1 MRPPRARQCV
11 RRRVRRLVVAAL
23 VVLLA
28 GGVAACTGSSDAD
41 DRGVPATSTAQGA
54 PPATRALPVY
64 YAADTSAGTRL
75 HREFHAV
82 ALDDPG
88 TTAVREM
95 LGAPAIDADYRTLW
109 PTGVTPRGPVTRD
122 GGEIVVDLTGIGRA
136 PASRAAAT
144 LALQQLVYTVQ
155 GALQSTDPVR
165 VLVDGQRADQLWGLA
180 DISAP
185 VTRAEQTSVRSLVQI
200 DAPADGATVG
210 REVVVTGEAA
220 VFEATVPWQVRQG
233 DLVVREGFATTA
245 EGQRFSPYRFTVTL
259 EPGDYE
265 LVVTEDD
272 PSGGA
277 GRAPMT
283 DTKRISVR

>member
-1 MRPPRARQCV
+1 MRPP
-11 RRRVRRLVVAAL
+11 RLVVAAL

-28 GGVAACTGSSDAD
+28 GGVAACTGSGHAD
-41 DRGVPATSTAQGA
+41 DRGIPTTSTAPTGV
-54 PPATRALPVY
+54 PPQTRALPVY

-75 HREFHAV
+75 YREFHAV
-82 ALDDPG
+82 PVDDPG
-88 TTAVREM
+88 TTALREM
-95 LGAPAIDADYRTLW
+95 LGAPAIDPDYRTLW

-136 PASRAAAT
+136 PASKAVAA

-185 VTRAEQTSVRSLVQI
+185 VARAEQTSVRSLVQI

-210 REVVVTGEAA
+210 REVIVTGEAA
-220 VFEATVPWQVRQG
+220 VFEATLPWQVRQG
-233 DLVVREGFATTA
+233 DNVVREGFATTA
-245 EGQRFSPYRFTVTL
+245 EGQKFSPYRFTVTL
-259 EPGDYE
+259 EPGDYV

-277 GRAPMT
+277 GRAPLT
-283 DTKRISVR
+283 DTKQISVR

>member
-1 MRPPRARQCV
+1 VRPP
-11 RRRVRRLVVAAL
+11 RVRRLVVAAL

-28 GGVAACTGSSDAD
+28 GGAAACTGSGNAD
-41 DRGVPATSTAQGA
+41 DRRIPANPGAPTGAPTSA
-54 PPATRALPVY
+54 PPATRAVPVY
-64 YAADTSAGTRL
+64 YAADTPAGTRL
-75 HREFHAV
+75 FREFHAV
-82 ALDDPG
+82 APGDPA
-88 TTAVREM
+88 TTAVREL
-95 LGAPAIDADYRTLW
+95 LGTPAIDPDYRTLW
-109 PTGVTPRGPVTRD
+109 PTGVTPRGPVTHG

-136 PASRAAAT
+136 PASKAVAR

-165 VLVDGQRADQLWGLA
+165 VLVDGQRADQLWELA
-180 DISAP
+180 DISVP
-185 VTRAEQTSVRSLVQI
+185 VVRAEQTSVRSLVQI

-220 VFEATVPWQVRQG
+220 VFEATLPWEVRQDG
-233 DLVVREGFATTA
+233 RVVTSGVATTA

-277 GRAPMT
+277 GRAPLT

>member
-1 MRPPRARQCV
+1 MRPP
-11 RRRVRRLVVAAL
+11 RVRRLVVTAL

-28 GGVAACTGSSDAD
+28 GGVAACTGSGNAD
-41 DRGVPATSTAQGA
+41 DRSIPPTSGAPTSA

-75 HREFHAV
+75 YREFHAV
-82 ALDDPG
+82 VPDDPG
-88 TTAVREM
+88 TTALREM
-95 LGAPAIDADYRTLW
+95 LGAPAIDPDYRTLW
-109 PTGVTPRGPVTRD
+109 PTGVTPRRSVTHD

-136 PASRAAAT
+136 PASKAVAT

-165 VLVDGQRADQLWGLA
+165 VLVDGQRADQLWGLV
-180 DISAP
+180 DIGAP
-185 VTRAEQTSVRSLVQI
+185 VARAEQTSVRSLVQI

-210 REVVVTGEAA
+210 RELVVTGEAA
-220 VFEATVPWQVRQG
+220 VFEATLPWQVRQG
-233 DLVVREGFATTA
+233 DSVVREGFATTA
-245 EGQRFSPYRFTVTL
+245 EGQKFSPYRFTVTL

-265 LVVTEDD
+265 LVATEDD

>member
-1 MRPPRARQCV
+1 MRPLP
-11 RRRVRRLVVAAL
+11 VRRLVVVAL
-23 VVLLA
+23 AVLLA
-28 GGVAACTGSSDAD
+28 GGVAACTGSGNAD
-41 DRGVPATSTAQGA
+41 DRAIPTTSKAPTSA

-64 YAADTSAGTRL
+64 YAADTSAGVRL

-82 ALDDPG
+82 TLDDPG
-88 TTAVREM
+88 TAAVREM
-95 LGAPAIDADYRTLW
+95 LGTPPIDGDYRTLW

-136 PASRAAAT
+136 PGSKQAAT

-165 VLVDGQRADQLWGLA
+165 VLVYGQRADRLWGLA
-180 DISAP
+180 DIGAP
-185 VTRAEQTSVRSLVQI
+185 LGRGDQTAVRSLVQI
-200 DAPADGATVG
+200 DSPADGATVG

-220 VFEATVPWQVRQG
+220 VFEATLPWEVRQG
-233 DLVVREGFATTA
+233 ERVVTSGFATTA
-245 EGQRFSPYRFTVTL
+245 EGQKFSPYRFGVTL
-259 EPGDYE
+259 EPGDYV